1 VDVQEEVFTSQG
13 GRVAADRTYI
23 LLVEDSVSLSE
34 TYRAYL
40 TPLGAQIATAGS
52 LAEARDILSHYH
64 TDVILLDLRLPDG
77 DGLSLL
83 KELPQG
89 ETRPR
94 VVVMTAHGSVQ
105 VAVEAM
111 RAGAA
116 DFLVKPFEGER
127 LRTTVANALEAQRLT
142 RLVRRYEDS
151 FRHEGYCG
159 FIGRSLAMQAV
170 YRMIESAAP
179 SKASVF
185 ITGESGTG
193 KELAVEALHA
203 RSPRSGSPLVAI
215 NCAALPKDLIE
226 SELFGHRKGA
236 FTGAT
241 ANRTGAAVRADGGTL
256 FLDEIC
262 EMDMALQGKLLR
274 FVQSGLVQPVGSDE
288 VRRVDVRLVCA
299 SNRNPLEEVQAGGFR
314 EDLFYRLHVIPIDLP
329 PLRDRGEDV
338 AELAEIYLQRLAQ
351 QEGKGFRKLSPEARS
366 RLLAHS
372 WPGNVREL
380 INVLQTAV
388 VLNDGEVLEDS
399 MLPAHLSAQSDASCR
414 AGFNEGPHTDFTP
427 LSPGGLGVQPL
438 RVVERQAIER
448 ALAATEGNV
457 ARAAALLEI
466 APSTLYRRLQSDSR
480 RQTDTP
486 DSTQSSG
493 SSS

>member
-1 VDVQEEVFTSQG
+1 MSTGTPVAEVEEGAAGG
-13 GRVAADRTYI
+13 GRPRI
-23 LLVEDSVSLSE
+23 LLVEDSASLAE

-40 TPLGAQIATAGS
+40 ASTSADIETGAS
-52 LAEARDILSHYH
+52 LAEARQYLKSRPVDL
-64 TDVILLDLRLPDG
+64 ILLDLKLPDG

-83 KELPQG
+83 DDLPQG
-89 ETRPR
+89 GMRPR
-94 VVVMTAHGSVQ
+94 VVVMTAHGSVA

-116 DFLVKPFEGER
+116 DFLVKPFDGER
-127 LRTTVANALEAQRLT
+127 LRTTVSNALEAQRLA

-151 FRHEGYCG
+151 FRGEGYCG
-159 FIGRSLAMQAV
+159 FVGRSLAMQAV

-193 KELAVEALHA
+193 KELAAEALHA
-203 RSPRSGSPLVAI
+203 RSWRSDGPFVAI

-226 SELFGHRKGA
+226 SEIFGHRKGA

-241 ANRTGAAVRADGGTL
+241 ANRSGAAVGADGGTL

-262 EMDMALQGKLLR
+262 ELDLSLQGKLLR

-299 SNRNPLEEVQAGGFR
+299 SNRNPFEEVQSGHFR
-314 EDLFYRLHVIPIDLP
+314 EDLFYRLHVIPIELP
-329 PLRDRGEDV
+329 PLRERGEDV
-338 AELAEIYLQRLAQ
+338 VELAENYLRRLAR
-351 QEGKGFRKLSPEARS
+351 QEGKRFRRLSPDARL
-366 RLLAHS
+366 RLLAHR

-388 VLNDGEVLEDS
+388 VLNDGEVLEEE
-399 MLPAHLSAQSDASCR
+399 MLPPYFSDA
-414 AGFNEGPHTDFTP
+414 AETP
-427 LSPGGLGVQPL
+427 APTGLGEDRTADFEVMPPKALTIQPL

-448 ALAATEGNV
+448 ALSVTDGNV
-457 ARAAALLEI
+457 ARAAALLEV
-466 APSTLYRRLQSDSR
+466 APSTLYRRLQGDR
-480 RQTDTP
+480 
-486 DSTQSSG
+486 
-493 SSS
+493 